1 MYKYF
6 VSFNMS
12 ANELGVCY
20 GNCEATKDKPYTYED
35 IKILQ
40 EQIEEKMGFPKGSV
54 MVLNFILLDKTAD
67 ETESKA

>member
-20 GNCEATKDKPYTYED
+20 GNCEATKDRPYTTYED

-54 MVLNFILLDKTAD
+54 MVLNFILLDKT
-67 ETESKA
+67 ESKS